1 MYFLS
6 KVFGFLEMFCG
17 ISFSNFFRF
26 VSVYRR
32 ILVAYFCGLTDSSI
46 NLPSG
51 CRRLRTNQL
60 FSYEAVHLRRAFM
73 DRRSC
78 CSSEVPSSRSA
89 FNLRSIVAS
98 FSLEMKPFSF
108 DDGGSSFNVVESQ
121 ELARF
126 RSEDSEG
133 RNLHRSGIRPGSR

>member
-6 KVFGFLEMFCG
+6 KVFGFLWVFCG
-17 ISFSNFFRF
+17 IIFSQFLSFCEPLQINLG
-26 VSVYRR
+26 R
-32 ILVAYFCGLTDSSI
+32 IFCGLTDFF

-51 CRRLRTNQL
+51 CRRLRTSQL
-60 FSYEAVHLRRAFM
+60 FSYEAVYLRRSFI

-89 FNLRSIVAS
+89 FNLRSNVTS
-98 FSLEMKPFSF
+98 FSLEMKPFPF

-126 RSEDSEG
+126 PQSS
-133 RNLHRSGIRPGSR
+133 S